1 MSIRRS
7 WSTRAAHCSFVAT
20 DRSSPPTRRVVAVL
34 NLLAGD
40 PTTPRTLTSI
50 ASTAGLS
57 PATCLGIL
65 NELATAG
72 YVVRHPDRTYSLG
85 GALVSVGAAAREGR
99 PGIDRARRELRRLSD
114 ELGRFG
120 TASSVIGEEIVVLD
134 TAGPTRDGLPFV
146 QPGSRFPFLAPVGL
160 VNAAWCSDADIAA
173 WIERAPLD
181 LGKDKR
187 ARMRSVIAS
196 CRQHGVA
203 VERLTNA
210 ETSLHQILPL
220 ALRSVS
226 GEATRRA
233 LSEAL
238 LVFADRDYLVE
249 ELDQPGSSSVSVIC
263 APCFDADGHP
273 ELILG
278 VYVMEAA
285 VKHSAVR
292 SMATRLRA
300 ACDAVTDSIG
310 GHDPFR

>member
-1 MSIRRS
+1 
-7 WSTRAAHCSFVAT
+7 VAT
-20 DRSSPPTRRVVAVL
+20 ERTSPPTRRVVAVL
-34 NLLAGD
+34 NLLADD
-40 PTTPRTLTSI
+40 PATPRTLTAV

-65 NELATAG
+65 NELSEAG

-85 GALVSVGAAAREGR
+85 GALVSLGAAARDGR
-99 PGIDRARRELRRLSD
+99 PGIDRARRELRELST
-114 ELGRFG
+114 ELGRFC
-120 TASSVIGEEIVVLD
+120 TASSVIGDEIVVLD
-134 TAGPTRDGLPFV
+134 TAGPARDGLPFV

-160 VNAAWCSDADIAA
+160 VNAAWCSDAEIAS
-173 WIERAPLD
+173 WIERAPID
-181 LGKDKR
+181 LGRTKR

-196 CRQHGVA
+196 CRRHGVA

-249 ELDQPGSSSVSVIC
+249 ELDRPGSSSVSVIC
-263 APCFDADGHP
+263 APCFDAGGHP
-273 ELILG
+273 ELILA

-285 VKHSAVR
+285 VKHTAVR
-292 SMATRLRA
+292 SMATRLRRA
-300 ACDAVTDSIG
+300 ADAVTASMG
-310 GHDPFR
+310 GHDPFTHA